1 MTSADPIRTLAR
13 RLAAAGDATR
23 LSVVCALLRERS
35 ACVSE
40 LASATGESIAT
51 VSHHLRALAREGLVE
66 PRRKGKRV
74 CYTLSRDPFAMEL
87 RRLACKYAGVK
98 TGAKK

>member
-1 MTSADPIRTLAR
+1 MRSVNSIQTLAR
-13 RLAAAGDATR
+13 RLAVAGDATR
-23 LSVVCALLRERS
+23 LSVVCALLRKRG

-40 LASATGESIAT
+40 LASVTGESVAT
-51 VSHHLRALAREGLVE
+51 VSHHLRALAREGIVE
-66 PRRKGKRV
+66 PRREGKRV

-87 RRLACKYAGVK
+87 RRLACKYAGAK